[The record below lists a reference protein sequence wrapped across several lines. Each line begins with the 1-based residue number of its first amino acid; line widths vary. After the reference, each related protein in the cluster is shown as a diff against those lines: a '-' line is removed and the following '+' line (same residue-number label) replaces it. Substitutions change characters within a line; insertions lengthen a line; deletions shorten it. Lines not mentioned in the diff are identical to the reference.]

1 MKIPCEGC
9 LTISLCKARLYASG
23 RGQVDN
29 TYGVTGMLEEERCP
43 ILEKYIYPEG
53 GGTILPRQERRIN
66 KTRKLFGLP
75 VLP

>member
-1 MKIPCEGC
+1 MIPCEEC

-23 RGQVDN
+23 YGHTDS

-66 KTRKLFGLP
+66 KTRKLFGLDA
-75 VLP
+75 LP